1 LKRTTLIFL
10 LILTVGMTMPASAQ
24 YLDPGTGSFLYQIL
38 IAGLAVFIFYF
49 SKIKQ
54 FVLRLFR
61 KKKDKD
67 AV

>member
-1 LKRTTLIFL
+1 
-10 LILTVGMTMPASAQ
+10 MPASAQ

-67 AV
+67 AVQ